1 MDQATVTGRT
11 RATAGSR
18 RYGPATGRAVRR
30 SVRLAAGTL
39 VLLGLAVVVV
49 PLVAR
54 VDERLVDLGAAALPP
69 GLAHPF
75 GTDEMGR
82 DVLLRSIYGLRVSL
96 LVGLVAAAVSVAIG
110 GVVGVVAGALGGV
123 VDRLLMRV
131 VDGFNSL
138 PHLLL
143 GIFIVAMFAPS
154 AWAVIVS
161 VGLTHWTTAARIV
174 RSEVL
179 SLRGRPYIDA
189 AIGGGSSRM
198 RIIRRHF
205 VPALIPH
212 LGLAA
217 TLMVPHAIWHET
229 ALSFLGLGLPP
240 HLASLGNMIND
251 GQRSL
256 LAGAW
261 WPSVFP
267 GLFILLPTLAVAVL
281 AQHWR
286 DRTNPRRRSEL
297 NL

>member
-1 MDQATVTGRT
+1 MTPVPAVGART
-11 RATAGSR
+11 LPAGARAA
-18 RYGPATGRAVRR
+18 RR
-30 SVRLAAGTL
+30 SVRIAAATL
-39 VLLGLAVVVV
+39 VVLGLAVTVV
-49 PLVAR
+49 PFAVRL
-54 VDERLVDLGAAALPP
+54 DQQLVDLGAATLPP
-69 GLAHPF
+69 SLAHPF

-82 DVLLRSIYGLRVSL
+82 DVLLRSVYGLRVSL
-96 LVGLVAAAVSVAIG
+96 LVGLVAAAVSVLIG
-110 GVVGVVAGALGGV
+110 GLVGVVAGAAGGW

-131 VDGFNSL
+131 VDGFNAL
-138 PHLLL
+138 PHLLF
-143 GIFIVAMFAPS
+143 GIFIVALFAPS
-154 AWAVIVS
+154 VWAVIVS
-161 VGLTHWTTAARIV
+161 VGVTHWTTAARIV

-179 SLRGRPYIDA
+179 SLRGRPFIDA
-189 AIGGGSSRM
+189 AIGGGASRT
-198 RIIRRHF
+198 RVIRRHF
-205 VPALIPH
+205 LPALVPH

-217 TLMVPHAIWHET
+217 VLMVPHAIWHET

-261 WPSVFP
+261 WASVFP
-267 GLFILLPTLAVAVL
+267 GVFILVPTLAVAVL

>member
-1 MDQATVTGRT
+1 MPTEAATPVRT
-11 RATAGSR
+11 PRAAR
-18 RYGPATGRAVRR
+18 PAAAEGRAVRR
-30 SVRLAAGTL
+30 SVRIAAAVLA
-39 VLLGLAVVVV
+39 LLGLAVLVV

-54 VDERLVDLGAAALPP
+54 LDERLVDLGSAALPP
-69 GLAHPF
+69 SLAHPF
-75 GTDEMGR
+75 GTDEVGR
-82 DVLLRSIYGLRVSL
+82 DVLLRSVYGLRVSL
-96 LVGLVAAAVSVAIG
+96 LVGLVAAAVSVTIG
-110 GVVGVVAGALGGV
+110 GLVGVLAGAAGGL

-138 PHLLL
+138 PHLLF
-143 GIFIVAMFAPS
+143 GIFIVALFAPS

-161 VGLTHWTTAARIV
+161 VGVTHWTTAARIV

-189 AIGGGSSRM
+189 AIGGGASRA
-198 RIIRRHF
+198 RVIRRHF
-205 VPALIPH
+205 LPALVPH

-217 TLMVPHAIWHET
+217 VLMVPHAIWHET

-261 WPSVFP
+261 WASVFP
-267 GLFILLPTLAVAVL
+267 GLFILVPTLAVAVL
-281 AQHWR
+281 AQYWR
-286 DRTNPRRRSEL
+286 DRTNPRRRTEL